1 LNLNSLIQKLK
12 KMILRKNKSP
22 YNYEIEE
29 EKMVQQ
35 EDENFE
41 KLIHVE
47 IENNKLK
54 NTHRKL
60 RSELGSCEKKIE
72 ILKKQL

>member
-1 LNLNSLIQKLK
+1 
-12 KMILRKNKSP
+12 
-22 YNYEIEE
+22 
-29 EKMVQQ
+29 MVQQ

-54 NTHRKL
+54 NMHIKIRSKL
-60 RSELGSCEKKIE
+60 GNCEKKIE
-72 ILKKQL
+72 NLKNQL

>member
-1 LNLNSLIQKLK
+1 MEDKIPNGI
-12 KMILRKNKSP
+12 P
-22 YNYEIEE
+22 PFDEYNYEIEE

-54 NTHRKL
+54 NMHIKI
-60 RSELGSCEKKIE
+60 RSELGSCENTI
-72 ILKKQL
+72 